1 MATKTKS
8 EAANFVLSDGELI
21 ASAVVEADLRARRP
35 SGVLVGSW
43 WHAVDT
49 LGLAG
54 GSAVPGGG
62 SAPGC
67 VEGDVIGDVGS
78 KTTCV
83 IRSSATS
90 VPPR

>member
-1 MATKTKS
+1 MKAR
-8 EAANFVLSDGELI
+8 
-21 ASAVVEADLRARRP
+21 SAPAGP
-35 SGVLVGSW
+35 SSSGVLVGSW

-67 VEGDVIGDVGS
+67 VEGDVTDNR
-78 KTTCV
+78 KH
-83 IRSSATS
+83 RQ
-90 VPPR
+90 R